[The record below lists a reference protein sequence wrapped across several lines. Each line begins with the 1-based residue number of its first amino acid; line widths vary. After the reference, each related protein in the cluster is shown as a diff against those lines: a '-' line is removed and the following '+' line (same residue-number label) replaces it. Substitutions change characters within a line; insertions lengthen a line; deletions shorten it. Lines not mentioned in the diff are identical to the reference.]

1 MSDFLHILFRTFS
14 SLLGGMG
21 TGASIVL
28 FKEQNSFSCVFT
40 TTYSFIFI
48 RIRHMIGKIGKKWQT
63 VMIWL
68 NMAEKA
74 IH

>member
-63 VMIWL
+63 AMIWL
-68 NMAEKA
+68 NMAEN
-74 IH
+74 

>member
-1 MSDFLHILFRTFS
+1 MSDFLHILFSTFS

-48 RIRHMIGKIGKKWQT
+48 RRKDWEKVADSHD
-63 VMIWL
+63 
-68 NMAEKA
+68 MAE
-74 IH
+74 HG